1 MYLYGIDYTYIIFV
15 VPALILSLIAQV
27 LVKGRFSRFDK
38 IISKRNLT
46 GAQAAQL
53 LLQKNNIYDVK
64 IVHIN
69 GQLSDNYNPSTK
81 ILSLSDS
88 TYNSTSIAAIGVAAH
103 ETGHAIQHAVGYSPL
118 SLRSTLVP
126 AANIGSQFGPT
137 LAVLGI
143 IFGGTS
149 KASDYIS
156 IFQLITNIGIIL
168 FSLAVLF
175 YIITLPVE
183 FNDSRRALKILRDSN
198 TLNTTELK
206 GVKKVLSA
214 AAMTYVASAI
224 TAIGSLIR
232 LIVLSNR
239 RHRD

>member
-15 VPALILSLIAQV
+15 LPALILSLIAQV

-38 IISKRNLT
+38 VINKRNLT

-53 LLQKNNIYDVK
+53 LLQRHNIYDVK
-64 IVHIN
+64 IAHVKGH
-69 GQLSDNYNPSTK
+69 LSDNYNPSTK

-88 TYNSTSIAAIGVAAH
+88 TYSSTSIAAIGVAAH

-143 IFGGTS
+143 IFGGIS

-183 FNDSRRALKILRDSN
+183 FNASRRALKILRDSN